1 MLDALWKS
9 GESEHVEITVYVR
22 SEEKARKCNHLL
34 GVKTISGPLSVVE
47 EASATTDM
55 VINCV
60 SRSLRLPQSTLPD
73 LTPSTFQAS
82 ADNLP
87 LTEAVLSGAKRHYA
101 ATKVPTILLHTV
113 RTSLGPVSPSG

>member
-9 GESEHVEITVYVR
+9 GESKDVEITVYVR

-47 EASATTDM
+47 EVSATTDM

-60 SRSLRLPQSTLPD
+60 SRSSGSL
-73 LTPSTFQAS
+73 
-82 ADNLP
+82 NLP
-87 LTEAVLSGAKRHYA
+87 S
-101 ATKVPTILLHTV
+101 PT
-113 RTSLGPVSPSG
+113 